1 MFYINKTNLQLF
13 AAQMTTTSDLTIEMK
28 TYYEK
33 TLLQTAEPNLVH
45 HQFGEKYP
53 IPKNGGR
60 KIEFRKFDD
69 LPKNLTALTE
79 GVTPDGK
86 KMTVKNIEATV
97 NQYGDYVTLTD
108 VLELSAIDNV
118 IVEATRKIGKQGGMT
133 MDTVV
138 RDIVHAGTN
147 VQYADGSISGRSN
160 VTADNKMTVDCI
172 RRAVRTLK
180 NANTDPRDDG
190 YFVAIIHPDVAYDLM
205 NDPAWE
211 AVKVYDPEDWYRGE
225 IGRIAGVRF
234 VESTEAPIF
243 VKAGANNAGDSQK
256 QDVYSTLVLGAGAYG
271 VVDVDGGG
279 MEVIVKQK
287 GSAGTADPLDQ
298 RSTIGW
304 KATQTAVILNQ
315 DAMVR
320 IETASTFNDHVAN

>member
-1 MFYINKTNLQLF
+1 M
-13 AAQMTTTSDLTIEMK
+13 
-28 TYYEK
+28 
-33 TLLQTAEPNLVH
+33 
-45 HQFGEKYP
+45 
-53 IPKNGGR
+53 
-60 KIEFRKFDD
+60 
-69 LPKNLTALTE
+69 TALTE
-79 GVTPDGK
+79 GVTPNGK

-147 VQYADGSISGRSN
+147 VQYADGSITGRAN
-160 VTADNKMTVDCI
+160 VTAANKMTVDCI

-234 VESTEAPIF
+234 VESTEAPKF
-243 VKAGANNAGDSQK
+243 VNEGSGSSI
-256 QDVYSTLVLGAGAYG
+256 DVYSTLVLGAGAYG

-298 RSTIGW
+298 RSTVGW

-320 IETASTFNDHVAN
+320 IETASTFNDHVEN

>member
-1 MFYINKTNLQLF
+1 MLYINKTNLQLF

-45 HQFGEKYP
+45 HQFGEKYS

-86 KMTVKNIEATV
+86 KMTVKSIEATV
-97 NQYGDYVTLTD
+97 SQYGDYVTLTD

-118 IVEATRKIGKQGGMT
+118 IVETTRKIGKQGGMT

-147 VQYADGSISGRSN
+147 VQYADGSVEGRSN
-160 VTADNKMTVDCI
+160 ITADNKMTVDCV
-172 RRAVRTLK
+172 RRAVRALK
-180 NANTDPRDDG
+180 NANVDPRDDG
-190 YFVAIIHPDVAYDLM
+190 YFVSVIHPDVAYDLKR
-205 NDPAWE
+205 DPDWE

-225 IGRIAGVRF
+225 IGRIEGVRF
-234 VESTEAPIF
+234 VESTEAPKF
-243 VKAGANNAGDSQK
+243 VNGGSGSSI
-256 QDVYSTLVLGAGAYG
+256 DVYSTLVLGTGAYG
-271 VVDVDGGG
+271 VVDVEGGG

-287 GSAGTADPLDQ
+287 GSAGTADPLNQ

-320 IETASTFNDHVAN
+320 IETASTFNDHVKN

>member
-45 HQFGEKYP
+45 HQFGEKYS

-86 KMTVKNIEATV
+86 KMTVKSIEATV
-97 NQYGDYVTLTD
+97 SQYGDYVTLTD

-118 IVEATRKIGKQGGMT
+118 IVETTRKIGKQGGMT

-147 VQYADGSISGRSN
+147 VQYADGSVEGRSN
-160 VTADNKMTVDCI
+160 ITADNKMTVDCV
-172 RRAVRTLK
+172 RRAVRALK
-180 NANTDPRDDG
+180 NANVDPRDDG
-190 YFVAIIHPDVAYDLM
+190 YFVSVIHPDVAYDLKR
-205 NDPAWE
+205 DPDWE

-225 IGRIAGVRF
+225 IGRIEGVRF
-234 VESTEAPIF
+234 VESTEAPKF
-243 VKAGANNAGDSQK
+243 VNGGSGSSI
-256 QDVYSTLVLGAGAYG
+256 DVYSTLVLGTGAYG
-271 VVDVDGGG
+271 VVDVEGGG

-287 GSAGTADPLDQ
+287 GSAGTADPLNQ

-320 IETASTFNDHVAN
+320 IETASTFNDHVKN

>member
-1 MFYINKTNLQLF
+1 MIDIKNVNLQMF
-13 AAQMTTTSDLTIEMK
+13 AQQVTTTNDLTLEMK
-28 TYYEK
+28 TFYEK
-33 TLLQTAEPNLVH
+33 MLLQTAEPNLVH

-69 LPKNLTALTE
+69 LPKNLTKLTE

-97 NQYGDYVTLTD
+97 GQYGDYVTLTD

-118 IVEATRKIGKQGGMT
+118 IVEATRKIGKQGGIT
-133 MDTVV
+133 MDTVI

-147 VQYADGSISGRSN
+147 VQYADGTVDSREN
-160 VTADNKMTVDCI
+160 LAATNKMSVDCI

-180 NANTDPRDDG
+180 NANTDARDDG
-190 YFVAIIHPDVAYDLM
+190 YFVAIIHPDVAYDLTS
-205 NDPAWE
+205 DPKWE
-211 AVKVYDPEDWYRGE
+211 AVKNYDPEDWYKGE

-234 VESTEAPIF
+234 VESTEAPKF
-243 VKAGANNAGDSQK
+243 VNAAGSSSI
-256 QDVYSTLVLGAGAYG
+256 DVYSTLIIGSGAYG
-271 VVDVDGGG
+271 VVEVEGGG
-279 MEVIVKQK
+279 MEILVKNK

-298 RSTIGW
+298 RSTVGW

-320 IETASTFNDHVAN
+320 IETASTFNDHVKN

>member
-1 MFYINKTNLQLF
+1 MFDIKSVNLQLF
-13 AAQMTTTSDLTIEMK
+13 AAQMTTTTDLTDEMK
-28 TYYEK
+28 TFYEK
-33 TLLQTAEPNLVH
+33 MLLQSAEPNLVH

-60 KIEFRKFDD
+60 TIEFRKFDD
-69 LPKNLTALTE
+69 LPKNLTKLTE

-86 KMTVKNIEATV
+86 KMAVNKIEATV
-97 NQYGDYVTLTD
+97 GQYGDYVTLTD

-138 RDIVHAGTN
+138 RTVLNAGTN
-147 VQYADGSISGRSN
+147 VQYFDGSVASRDALTG
-160 VTADNKMTVDCI
+160 DNKMTVDCI

-180 NANTDPRDDG
+180 NANAEPREDG
-190 YFVAIIHPDVAYDLM
+190 YYVAIIHPDVAYDLTS
-205 NDPAWE
+205 DPKWE
-211 AVKVYDPEDWYRGE
+211 AVKVYDPEDWYCGE

-234 VESTEAPIF
+234 VESTEAEKFI
-243 VKAGANNAGDSQK
+243 KSGANNEGDSQK
-256 QDVYSTLVLGAGAYG
+256 QDVYSTLLIGAGAYG
-271 VVDVDGGG
+271 VVDVEGAN
-279 MEVIVKQK
+279 MEILVKNK

-298 RSTIGW
+298 RSTVGW
-304 KATQTAVILNQ
+304 KATQTAIILNQ

-320 IETASTFNDHVAN
+320 IETASSFNDHVAN

>member
-1 MFYINKTNLQLF
+1 MFYINKTNLQMF
-13 AAQMTTTSDLTIEMK
+13 AQQVTTTTDLTIEMK

-86 KMTVKNIEATV
+86 KMTVKNVEATV

-147 VQYADGSISGRSN
+147 VQYADGSITGRSN

-234 VESTEAPIF
+234 VESTEAPKF
-243 VKAGANNAGDSQK
+243 VNKGSGSSI
-256 QDVYSTLVLGAGAYG
+256 DVYSTLVLGAGAYG
-271 VVDVDGGG
+271 VVDVEVGILRGGG
-279 MEVIVKQK
+279 DEGDV
-287 GSAGTADPLDQ
+287 PLLDDLQ
-298 RSTIGW
+298 
-304 KATQTAVILNQ
+304 Q
-315 DAMVR
+315 
-320 IETASTFNDHVAN
+320 

>member
-1 MFYINKTNLQLF
+1 MFDIQNVNLQRF
-13 AAQMTTTSDLTIEMK
+13 AAQVTTTTDLTDEMK

-33 TLLQTAEPNLVH
+33 MLLQTAEPNLVH
-45 HQFGEKYP
+45 HQFGELYS

-60 KIEFRKFDD
+60 IIEFRKFDD
-69 LPKNLTALTE
+69 LPKNLTKLTE

-86 KMTVKNIEATV
+86 KMSVKKIDATV
-97 NQYGDYVTLTD
+97 GQYGDYVTLTD

-147 VQYADGSISGRSN
+147 VQYADGSVSGRSN
-160 VTADNKMTVDCI
+160 LTSDNKMTVDCI

-180 NANTDPRDDG
+180 NANADPRDDG
-190 YFVAIIHPDVAYDLM
+190 YFVAVIHPDVAYDLTS
-205 NDPAWE
+205 DPAWE
-211 AVKVYDPEDWYRGE
+211 AVKQYDPKDWYRGE

-234 VESTEAPIF
+234 VESTEAPKF
-243 VKAGANNAGDSQK
+243 VNEGSGSSV
-256 QDVYSTLVLGAGAYG
+256 DVYSTLVIGAGAYG
-271 VVDVDGGG
+271 VVDVEGGG
-279 MEVIVKQK
+279 MEIIVKQK
-287 GSAGTADPLDQ
+287 GSAGTADPLNQ
-298 RSTIGW
+298 RSTVGW

-320 IETASTFNDHVAN
+320 IETASTFNTHVAN

>member
-147 VQYADGSISGRSN
+147 VQYADGSINGRSN

-234 VESTEAPIF
+234 VESTEAPKF
-243 VKAGANNAGDSQK
+243 VNEGSSSSI
-256 QDVYSTLVLGAGAYG
+256 DVYSTLVLGAGAYG

-320 IETASTFNDHVAN
+320 IETASTFNDHVEN

>member
-1 MFYINKTNLQLF
+1 MFDIQNVNLQRF
-13 AAQMTTTSDLTIEMK
+13 AAQVTTTTDLTDEMK

-33 TLLQTAEPNLVH
+33 MLLQTAEPNLVH
-45 HQFGEKYP
+45 HQFGELYS

-60 KIEFRKFDD
+60 IIEFRKFDD
-69 LPKNLTALTE
+69 LPKNLTKLTE

-86 KMTVKNIEATV
+86 KMSVKKIDATV
-97 NQYGDYVTLTD
+97 GQYGDYVTLTD

-147 VQYADGSISGRSN
+147 VQYADGSVSGRNNLTS
-160 VTADNKMTVDCI
+160 DNKMTVDCI

-180 NANTDPRDDG
+180 NANADPRDDG
-190 YFVAIIHPDVAYDLM
+190 YFVAVIHPDVAYDLTS
-205 NDPAWE
+205 DPAWE
-211 AVKVYDPEDWYRGE
+211 AVKQYDPEDWYRGE

-234 VESTEAPIF
+234 VESTEAPKF
-243 VKAGANNAGDSQK
+243 VNEGSGSSV
-256 QDVYSTLVLGAGAYG
+256 DVYSTLVIGAGAYG
-271 VVDVDGGG
+271 VVDVEGGG
-279 MEVIVKQK
+279 MEIIVKQK
-287 GSAGTADPLDQ
+287 GSAGTADPLNQ
-298 RSTIGW
+298 RSTVGW

-320 IETASTFNDHVAN
+320 IETASTFNTHVAN